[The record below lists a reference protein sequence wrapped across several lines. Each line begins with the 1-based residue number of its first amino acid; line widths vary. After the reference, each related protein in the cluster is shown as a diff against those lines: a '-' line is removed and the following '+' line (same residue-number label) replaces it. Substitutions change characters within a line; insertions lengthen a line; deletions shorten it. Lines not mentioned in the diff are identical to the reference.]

1 MDMSEL
7 FNALGNVAPPVASL
21 AIMAWIGW
29 KVIEFLFNTN
39 KETVQMF
46 HKHGE
51 ALKVVSD
58 NMQANTE
65 IVHKMSNN
73 VEQNTKAMEQMV
85 KALEKKSK

>member
-1 MDMSEL
+1 METLISS
-7 FNALGNVAPPVASL
+7 LGNIAPPVASL

-29 KVIEFLFNTN
+29 RVIEFLFNTN
-39 KETVQMF
+39 KETIQMF
-46 HKHGE
+46 HRHGE
-51 ALKVVSD
+51 ALRVVSD
-58 NMQANTE
+58 NMQANTD